1 MDTKKTQEKK
11 GRKPSKYHAKGN
23 DLAWHPAFLNAMKL
37 ELEEYEDVLQYISEY
52 QLSSEPL
59 RMDLLIIKKEKN
71 VVIKKNIAAI
81 FRKDNIV
88 EYKSPSDYLSI
99 KDFYKVC
106 AYAYLYAAQE
116 DDTDLHDITITFIES
131 RHPRKLLSYLKN
143 SLGHKVE
150 ETQSGVYTVSGGIVP
165 IQIVNSKK
173 LSRENNIWLK
183 SLNSGI
189 GSVDVWSIEE
199 AAKRTRRKA
208 LVEGYLNVVARANRH
223 IVMEA
228 YTMGKR
234 LPSWEEVVV
243 ETGLAARW
251 MEEGEVKGEAKGRY
265 KTARTALS
273 KGCSPEFVHDITGLD
288 METIKTLQLQGE
300 TV

>member
-1 MDTKKTQEKK
+1 
-11 GRKPSKYHAKGN
+11 
-23 DLAWHPAFLNAMKL
+23 
-37 ELEEYEDVLQYISEY
+37 
-52 QLSSEPL
+52 
-59 RMDLLIIKKEKN
+59 
-71 VVIKKNIAAI
+71 
-81 FRKDNIV
+81 
-88 EYKSPSDYLSI
+88 
-99 KDFYKVC
+99 
-106 AYAYLYAAQE
+106 
-116 DDTDLHDITITFIES
+116 
-131 RHPRKLLSYLKN
+131 
-143 SLGHKVE
+143 
-150 ETQSGVYTVSGGIVP
+150 
-165 IQIVNSKK
+165 
-173 LSRENNIWLK
+173 
-183 SLNSGI
+183 
-189 GSVDVWSIEE
+189 
-199 AAKRTRRKA
+199 
-208 LVEGYLNVVARANRH
+208 VVARANRH